1 MKTITS
7 FNIVYTVYDDKTNT
21 YSDHNVSEDFMKNA
35 RLKELEW
42 YLDGIEEEFYE
53 DEDEDEDEDE

>member
-1 MKTITS
+1 MKKITS
-7 FNIVYTVYDDKTNT
+7 FSIRYTVFDEKTKT

-42 YLDGIEEEFYE
+42 DLDGIEEEFYE
-53 DEDEDEDEDE
+53 DEDEDE

>member
-1 MKTITS
+1 MKKITS

-21 YSDHNVSEDFMKNA
+21 YSDHNVSEDFMKKA

-42 YLDGIEEEFYE
+42 YLDGIEEEFYK
-53 DEDEDEDEDE
+53 DEDE

>member
-1 MKTITS
+1 
-7 FNIVYTVYDDKTNT
+7 
-21 YSDHNVSEDFMKNA
+21 VSEDFMKNA

-53 DEDEDEDEDE
+53 DEDEDE